1 MLKSIFLN
9 IVERS
14 CVASMPAAFES
25 LAQWLGWPGR
35 LAKDVVF
42 CGASLSILVTWATF
56 HVHFF
61 RLHADVLG
69 FCYGFLLCVCARPR
83 CISTTSSTVYCHPDC
98 LVRVQAESV
107 FTSAFFSRAKP
118 PLTILP
124 RNCRHGDTFTWWEVV
139 FHGPWTRVL
148 ARSTRPTPSK
158 FVPRVWWRADQRVGR
173 SRESI
178 SPHFWQGT
186 RVVWLGSFPQLS

>member
-69 FCYGFLLCVCARPR
+69 FCYAFVLDPAVFPRP
-83 CISTTSSTVYCHPDC
+83 VPLC
-98 LVRVQAESV
+98 LVIRIVSFECRRGLFSLLR
-107 FTSAFFSRAKP
+107 FFPCKTALDHS
-118 PLTILP
+118 
-124 RNCRHGDTFTWWEVV
+124 
-139 FHGPWTRVL
+139 
-148 ARSTRPTPSK
+148 S
-158 FVPRVWWRADQRVGR
+158 
-173 SRESI
+173 
-178 SPHFWQGT
+178 
-186 RVVWLGSFPQLS
+186 